1 MATVNFE
8 DNFVVSSIR
17 CPICSLLLPDVQH
30 CLSHLRQVHGNDTDF
45 SLQCFIT
52 ANCTQTFRTFGGFNT
67 HVYRKHRDCF
77 GLVIA
82 NLTESPDIATATIS
96 PEPTHGMFE
105 PHDQHSLDS
114 HDSLQY
120 TVRTLLGT
128 DKAFQKEQAA
138 QFLLRLWEI
147 CNVSN
152 RTVVAI
158 MDAFKNLLASSVA
171 TITASIEESLANSGI
186 EISADLQEVLNH
198 SPNPFDGLESIYL
211 QNTFFKNHFPIPVR
225 IPSLHIAISRV
236 QLLIVDH

>member
-1 MATVNFE
+1 MANVNFE
-8 DNFVVSSIR
+8 NNFVVANIW
-17 CPICSLLLPDVQH
+17 CPICSLLLPDIQH
-30 CLSHLRQVHGNDTDF
+30 CLSHLRLVHRNDTDF

-52 ANCTQTFRTFGGFNT
+52 ADCTQTFRTFAGFNT
-67 HVYRKHRDCF
+67 HVYRKHRDRF

-82 NLTESPDIATATIS
+82 NLTKSPDTATTAIS
-96 PEPTHGMFE
+96 LEPTHGTFE

-138 QFLLRLWEI
+138 QFLLRLREV

-152 RTVVAI
+152 CTVVAI

-198 SPNPFDGLESIYL
+198 SPNPFDSLESIYL

-225 IPSLHIAISRV
+225 IPIVHI
-236 QLLIVDH
+236 LLYHIHNC